1 LRQEET
7 VSFRSYSRIAGQALS
22 VASVLLP
29 VAVYAQN
36 PNTILWFADHEEG
49 NLSDWYTPSGGGEF
63 NSGSGVSTAST
74 DFAHGGLYSAKA
86 TISTPPSPSAVRL
99 FRWAE
104 SRVNPEAYYS
114 AWFYFPRIYT
124 PSWWFIDQFKSRRC
138 STCDPDP
145 FWFVQ
150 VGNRSNGNM
159 YARLVWWYGPWPGGT
174 EEGPHAGEFGGR
186 TYEQTIMDL
195 PTNQWV
201 HIEIFLRQSAGF
213 DGQII
218 VWQDGV
224 EIFNQNNVKTRYP
237 YMGDEWSPGSCA
249 GSISPSPATIYIDD
263 AAISTARLG
272 PGTSDT
278 TPPTVSL
285 SAPAPGATL
294 SGTVTVSASASD
306 NVGVAGVQFKLDGSN
321 LGAEDTASPF
331 SISWNSVLALNGSHS
346 LTAVARDAAGNT
358 AVGAPVSVTVS
369 NAATPS
375 CQLSGASWQNQAFAP
390 QSGTFTAQFD
400 ATPAA
405 ANIDGV
411 IGLSASSAADYT
423 DLAAI
428 VRFNSSGNIDARNG
442 GAYSALAAMPY
453 VAEAIYRVRM
463 ALNVPAHSYSV
474 YVTPPGGSEQA
485 LALNYAFR
493 SEQAAATTL
502 SALASITNGGILQIC
517 NFTVATSEEIFAD
530 FGTNGLWSY
539 GSNGWTFR
547 STLNPVALEP
557 WGGKLAVAFGS
568 GNGIYTVDGT
578 RWTYLSSLEPTH
590 MVAWGDRLVVAF
602 ASGGL
607 WIYDASGWTN
617 LTSWNPEHVVAWG
630 EKLAVAFGSGNGLWY
645 YDATGWNSI
654 TSWDPYDVVAWD
666 TTLAVAF
673 DAGRGLWRYDTG
685 TWTQLTAAEPLQT
698 ASWNGQLVATI
709 ANSGLW
715 SHDGAA
721 WRLLT
726 GWVPY
731 DIEPAGGALLASFD
745 AGRGVWQY
753 SSGTWRQITVME
765 PVDTL
770 ATASRVYVDL
780 GPDLGLFRYQAG
792 AWSGLTVWSSEELA
806 VVPTSP

>member
-1 LRQEET
+1 MLMP
-7 VSFRSYSRIAGQALS
+7 AA
-22 VASVLLP
+22 A
-29 VAVYAQN
+29 YAQN
-36 PNTILWFADHEEG
+36 PSSILWTADHEEG
-49 NLSDWYTPSGGGEF
+49 NLNDWYLNGGGGEF
-63 NSGSGVSTAST
+63 NSGNGVSQASR
-74 DFAHGGLYSAKA
+74 DFAHTGSWSAKG
-86 TISTPPSPSAVRL
+86 TITAPGTQAIRL

-104 SRVNPEAYYS
+104 SRQNPQAYYS
-114 AWFYFPRIYT
+114 AWYYFPKKMTSSTWGPNI
-124 PSWWFIDQFKSRRC
+124 FQFKSK
-138 STCDPDP
+138 SDSEQSDP
-145 FWFVQ
+145 FWDLNVRL
-150 VGNRSNGNM
+150 RSNGNM
-159 YARLVWWYGPWPGGT
+159 YLHLNWWGELYTLYGI
-174 EEGPHAGEFGGR
+174 EGPHQGEFGWH
-186 TYEQTIMDL
+186 TYAQTLKDL
-195 PTNQWV
+195 PVGQWV
-201 HIEIFLRQSAGF
+201 HIEAYLRQSATF
-213 DGQII
+213 TGQLI

-224 EIFNQNNVKTRYP
+224 EIFNQNNVKTRHP
-237 YMGDEWSPGSCA
+237 QNGSWGPNDWSINNYGQDVY
-249 GSISPSPATIYIDD
+249 PSPFTIYFDD
-263 AAISTARLG
+263 AAVSTARLG
-272 PGTSDT
+272 PGSSDT

-285 SAPAPGATL
+285 SAPAPGQTVT
-294 SGTVTVSASASD
+294 GTVAVSASASD
-306 NVGVAGVQFKLDGSN
+306 NEGVLGVQFKLDGVN
-321 LGAEDTASPF
+321 LGAEDTQSPF

-369 NAATPS
+369 NATSS
-375 CQLSGASWQNQAFAP
+375 CQLSGASWQNQAFVP

-411 IGLSASSAADYT
+411 TGLAASSAATYT

-442 GAYSALAAMPY
+442 GSYSALAPMPY
-453 VAEAIYRVRM
+453 VAEATYRVRM
-463 ALNVPAHSYSV
+463 AVNVPAHSYSV
-474 YVTPPGGSEQA
+474 YVTPPGGSEQT
-485 LALNYAFR
+485 LALDYAFR

-502 SALASITNGGILQIC
+502 SALASITNGGLLQIC
-517 NFTVATSEEIFAD
+517 NFAVGTNEEIFAD

-568 GNGIYTVDGT
+568 GNGIYTFDGT

-617 LTSWNPEHVVAWG
+617 LTSWNPEHVIAWG
-630 EKLAVAFGSGNGLWY
+630 DKLAVAFGSGNGLWY
-645 YDATGWNSI
+645 YDASGWNSM

-673 DAGRGLWRYDTG
+673 DSGRGLWRYDTG

-698 ASWNGQLVATI
+698 ASWNGQLVAAI

-765 PVDTL
+765 PLDTL

-780 GPDLGLFRYQAG
+780 GPALGLFRYQGG
-792 AWSGLTVWSSEELA
+792 AWWSLTAWSSEELA
-806 VVPTSP
+806 AVPISP